1 VTRPILL
8 LLAIAAAAAWAQA
21 PAATLAP
28 DTTIKVEL
36 EKKLDSKKAKVGQ
49 PVRVKVEQEI
59 KDHGAVVLPKN
70 CYLVGTV
77 TEDAPA
83 AKGKMASV
91 GVLFTSAQ
99 TKKGAPVAAH
109 FRAAFVKIYADRD
122 NTYGMLTMP
131 AEMGGN
137 YTPPPMTGGN
147 GRYGAYD
154 KANGKPVEY
163 SVLDSYNG
171 VGPDLGGEIVAV
183 TSGDFHIDSGTKL
196 QVRILH

>member
-1 VTRPILL
+1 VTRTIPL
-8 LLAIAAAAAWAQA
+8 LLACAAAVAYAQT

-28 DTTIKVEL
+28 GTTIKVEL

-49 PVRVKVEQEI
+49 PVMVKVEQEI
-59 KDHGAVVLPKN
+59 KDHGTVVLPKN

-83 AKGKMASV
+83 AKGKMASF

-99 TKKGAPVAAH
+99 TKKGEPVAGH
-109 FRAAFVKIYADRD
+109 FRAAFVKIYADSQ

-137 YTPPPMTGGN
+137 GVPPPMVGGDN
-147 GRYGAYD
+147 RYSAYD
-154 KANGKPVEY
+154 QANGKPVDY
-163 SVLDSYNG
+163 SVLENYNG
-171 VGPDLGGEIVAV
+171 VGTDLGGEVVAV
-183 TSGDFHIDSGTKL
+183 TDGDFHIDSGTKM